1 MKQLEEK
8 AFSVQEAYEI
18 LRMHFS
24 STGQKRPTK
33 EAVLAEWVN
42 EVGTDLGD
50 EGELTRDNK
59 LWKVATWLFQ

>member
-1 MKQLEEK
+1 
-8 AFSVQEAYEI
+8 
-18 LRMHFS
+18 MHFS
-24 STGQKRPTK
+24 STGQKHPTK
-33 EAVLAEWVN
+33 EAVLAEWVS